1 MVDTIIFISG
11 IFAVIGLLIVGLIY
25 IFTDR

>member
-1 MVDTIIFISG
+1 MVDAIIFIVG

-25 IFTDR
+25 IFTDK

>member
-11 IFAVIGLLIVGLIY
+11 ITTIIGLLIIGLIY
-25 IFTDR
+25 TFTNK

>member
-1 MVDTIIFISG
+1 MVDTIIFIVD

-25 IFTDR
+25 IFTDK